1 MGLTRAAAG
10 AVLLKLDESVLWALI
25 DRPETRNA
33 INLAVITGLEEM
45 VAVAREQRV
54 KVVVIR
60 GTGGTFSS
68 GADLHELR
76 RMLDDPPAL
85 ASFMVRFGTVLEELE
100 RAPWVNVAV
109 VEGHA
114 VAGGCELLLA
124 SDIVIAAS
132 DAHIGDGHVE
142 YGLAPAGGA
151 SVRLPRAIASA
162 FARYLLLTGEM
173 LSGEE
178 AARKGLA
185 AIAVPPGALD
195 TEVRRIVQRLS
206 SRGSAT
212 LKTVKAM
219 LASGGQGEIRPLLR
233 RELDLFLDHIASA
246 PDPRRGLRAFHQ
258 GEEPS
263 FDGRPQDIRPPPR
276 ATERGS

>member
-1 MGLTRAAAG
+1 MNAAQAG
-10 AVLLKLDESVLWALI
+10 ASAVRLRLDRDVLWALI
-25 DRPETRNA
+25 DRPATRNA
-33 INLAVITGLEEM
+33 ISHAVITGLEEM
-45 VAVAREQRV
+45 LAIAREQRV

-60 GTGGTFSS
+60 GTGGSFCS
-68 GADLHELR
+68 GADLNELS
-76 RMLDDPPAL
+76 RMIDDPPAL
-85 ASFMVRFGTVLEELE
+85 ASFMMRLGAVLEELE

-109 VEGHA
+109 IEGHA

-124 SDIVIAAS
+124 SDIVIAAA
-132 DAHIGDGHVE
+132 DARIGDGHVE

-151 SVRLPRAIASA
+151 SIRLPRAVTPA

-173 LSGEE
+173 VSGEE

-185 AIAVPPGALD
+185 TIAIAPDALD
-195 TEVRRIVQRLS
+195 DEVSRIVKRLS

-212 LKTVKAM
+212 LKTVKTM
-219 LASGGQGEIRPLLR
+219 LASGGHEQIRPLLR

-246 PDPRRGLRAFHQ
+246 PDPRRGLSAFHR

-263 FDGRPQDIRPPPR
+263 FDGTHQDIRLPSR
-276 ATERGS
+276 ATERQS